1 PPISSCRNRR
11 REAAKSQPAWRGPA
25 MFRSR
30 AMRQSAWRISAPTRQ
45 HQARCWKTWRGLTPA
60 GSPCFAAAPAPCG
73 PPPAAIT
80 RCCGWHARS
89 PISTAPTRSAAYIWP
104 KRCPTARSPT
114 RCGAR
119 RKPPGLTF
127 LQSITVTFLLPAGF
141 WRPRETTMQRIQR
154 TLMLLLVV
162 GIPAAASPL
171 FAPSRDLCFTDGP
184 LTYRLSPS
192 VSWPDYRV
200 RIDNTAPQPDLRV
213 RLVDS
218 VDLADLP
225 LVDDIGPATCK
236 TAGVFRTV
244 AIVSGT
250 ADVTVSVSHEPQ
262 EADFA
267 LYV

>member
-1 PPISSCRNRR
+1 
-11 REAAKSQPAWRGPA
+11 
-25 MFRSR
+25 
-30 AMRQSAWRISAPTRQ
+30 
-45 HQARCWKTWRGLTPA
+45 
-60 GSPCFAAAPAPCG
+60 
-73 PPPAAIT
+73 
-80 RCCGWHARS
+80 
-89 PISTAPTRSAAYIWP
+89 
-104 KRCPTARSPT
+104 
-114 RCGAR
+114 
-119 RKPPGLTF
+119 
-127 LQSITVTFLLPAGF
+127 
-141 WRPRETTMQRIQR
+141 MQRIQR

-192 VSWPDYRV
+192 ASAPDYRV
-200 RIDNTAPQPDLRV
+200 QIDNTAPRPDLRV

-218 VDLADLP
+218 VELADLS

-250 ADVTVSVSHEPQ
+250 ADVTVSASRETQ

-267 LYV
+267 LYVHSARVTHEDAAALFALMRHVAGARTVAQAR